1 MNSRERVLAALAH
14 RTPDRTPCFEYVL
27 LAPVADEILGRPTF
41 DYAGD
46 CDWLAYAREIGWE
59 SALKQYVVDRLDA
72 AEILGHDLVYLRP
85 CPVIAKDVNPHLKAG
100 GGAVGA
106 PDGRDDDDPVARL
119 ERRVE
124 KSAAAGFVW
133 PEDSFHVYALMREEM
148 DRRGL
153 DLPVMAPCYFH
164 GVWTD
169 VDLMQTMLL
178 DPDVARRHFV
188 NATRWA
194 ETRVAK
200 YIDYGVDIVGVGGDF
215 SGNRPLISPESYR
228 AFIMPEVRKVSDLL
242 HAAGRFAVNASDGD
256 LWPVI
261 DDFLVGSGVDGYLEI
276 DSRAG
281 MELRRLKASHGA
293 RITFFGNMDCGTV
306 LSTATPE
313 EIRRE
318 TFECLEAGSGNGGHV
333 FCASNAITASV
344 PLENYLAMVGAYRA
358 FFGLDPVRIPLSL
371 SNAEEPT

>member
-1 MNSRERVLAALAH
+1 MTSRERVLAALRH

-27 LAPVADEILGRPTF
+27 LPPVADAVIGRKTH

-46 CDWLAYAREIGWE
+46 GDWLAYALEVGWE
-59 SALKQYVVDRLDA
+59 TALRRYVADRLDA

-85 CPVIAKDVNPHLKAG
+85 CPVPPAKDVDPHLKAG
-100 GGAVGA
+100 GAAVPA
-106 PDGRDDDDPVARL
+106 HDGRDDDDPVVRL

-124 KSAAAGFVW
+124 KSAASGYAW
-133 PEDSFHVYALMREEM
+133 PEDSFLVYDLCREEM

-178 DPDVARRHFV
+178 EPDVARRHFE

-194 ETRVAK
+194 FTRIAK
-200 YIDYGVDIVGVGGDF
+200 YVERGVDIVGVGGDF
-215 SGNRPLISPESYR
+215 SGNRPLISPESYHT
-228 AFIMPEVRKVSDLL
+228 FILPEVRKVSDRL
-242 HAAGRFAVNASDGD
+242 HESGRFAVNASDGD

-261 DDFLVGSGVDGYLEI
+261 DDYLVASDVDGCLEI
-276 DSRAG
+276 DSKCG
-281 MELRRLKASHGA
+281 MDLRRLKALYGS
-293 RITFFGNMDCGTV
+293 RTTFFGNMDCGEV
-306 LSTATPE
+306 LSTGTPG
-313 EIRRE
+313 EIGQAAI
-318 TFECLEAGSGNGGHV
+318 ECLEAGTGDGGHV

-344 PLENYLAMVGAYRA
+344 PLANYLAMVDAYRG
-358 FFGLDPVRIPLSL
+358 FTGQRPVRLP
-371 SNAEEPT
+371 A

>member
-1 MNSRERVLAALAH
+1 MTSRERVLAALAH

-27 LAPVADEILGRPTF
+27 LSPVADVVIGRKTR

-46 CDWLAYAREIGWE
+46 GDWLAYAHETGWE
-59 SALKQYVVDRLDA
+59 KALKQYVVDRLDA

-85 CPVIAKDVNPHLKAG
+85 CPVLAKDVDPHLKAG
-100 GGAVGA
+100 GNAA
-106 PDGRDDDDPVARL
+106 REPDGRDDDDPVVRL
-119 ERRVE
+119 ERRIE
-124 KSAAAGFVW
+124 KSSAAGYDW
-133 PEDSFHVYALMREEM
+133 PEASFHVYALCREEM

-178 DPDVARRHFV
+178 DPDVAHRHFR
-188 NATRWA
+188 NATEWA
-194 ETRVAK
+194 FTRVAK
-200 YIDYGVDIVGVGGDF
+200 YVAYGVDLVGVGGDF
-215 SGNRPLISPESYR
+215 SGNRPLLSPETYR
-228 AFIMPEVRKVSDLL
+228 TFIVPEVRRVSDRL
-242 HAAGRFAVNASDGD
+242 HASGRFAVQASDGD

-261 DDFLVGSGVDGYLEI
+261 DDFLMGSGADGYLEI
-276 DSRAG
+276 DARAG
-281 MELRRLKASHGA
+281 MDLKRLKTEYGS

-313 EIRRE
+313 EIHRE
-318 TFECLEAGSGNGGHV
+318 TFECLEDGSGDGGHV

-344 PLENYLAMVGAYRA
+344 PLESYLAMVNAYRE
-358 FFGLDPVRIPLSL
+358 FTGQCPVRLSV
-371 SNAEEPT
+371 